1 MLNLGRHEDLSPWK
15 KVNIT
20 FKGRLILMSTENK
33 SIHDRIFSTFTFV
46 VEVMFNLR
54 TFSYALATV
63 IKLS

>member
-1 MLNLGRHEDLSPWK
+1 M
-15 KVNIT
+15 NIT

-33 SIHDRIFSTFTFV
+33 SIHDRIFSNFTFV

-54 TFSYALATV
+54 TFSYVLANV